1 MRKYLFL
8 LGSVVFSS
16 PALAQDGPPLTT
28 VEYSGVPTLDLINEN
43 TITVTAS
50 GVREPLAETGQ
61 PVTVIGADEIEQV
74 QGGDLTRVLERLPGV
89 TLSRNGGVGN
99 FTGLRVRGAD
109 AEQLLVLVDGVRVA
123 DTASPANGFD
133 FGTLLPGGIGKIE
146 LLRGSNSTIWGSQ
159 AMGGVMAVTTLSDDS
174 VRGSVEYGGPESVYA
189 QGSAGHDFGALKL
202 GVDGAYFDNE
212 GISSAAIGSE
222 PDGFR
227 QWQAGAHARV
237 ALGDSVNLRAAVRH
251 LDARLDLDGFP
262 PPTYSTFDDTGEYQ
276 DTARTS
282 GSAGIDYNGDRL
294 TLGATWS
301 LSDTQRES
309 YDPSFGSDPSYT
321 THGREDRAE
330 LRGKWDITDAFDL
343 HFGAEREWSWM
354 ETLFDSRTHSKTTG
368 AYAQAGFKQG
378 PVVLNAGLR
387 IDDHD
392 RFGTAWSFGADGAIE
407 LGGGWRAR
415 ASYGEGFKAPSLFQ
429 LLSDYGNTLLRP
441 ERSHGFDAGIEL
453 NGRSGGGP
461 FFSLSAF
468 RRDSTDLI
476 DFISCAGVTDGICTD
491 RPNGTYDN
499 IGKVRAQGVEIEGG
513 YSVFDTLQ
521 LQAAYSY
528 VEAKN
533 CTPGAA
539 NEGNDLARRPRHA
552 VTLSADWETP
562 LAGLQLGA
570 DLRVV
575 SHSFDD
581 PGNFTRLDGYQLV
594 TIRASFPLTDEVELY
609 GRVENL
615 FDENYQTT
623 AGFGTPGRGA
633 YIGARARF

>member
-1 MRKYLFL
+1 MRKYLLSGSFL
-8 LGSVVFSS
+8 CGFASI
-16 PALAQDGPPLTT
+16 ANAQDQA
-28 VEYSGVPTLDLINEN
+28 VQPTADIVLADERVRDTYIM
-43 TITVTAS
+43 VVAS
-50 GVREPLAETGQ
+50 GSSEMITSTGQ
-61 PVTVIGADEIEQV
+61 PVSIIGAEEIEQV
-74 QGGDLTRVLERLPGV
+74 QGGDLARVLERLPGV

-99 FTGLRVRGAD
+99 FTGLRVRGAE
-109 AEQLLVLVDGVRVA
+109 AEQLLVLIDGVRVA

-159 AMGGVMAVTTLSDDS
+159 AMGGVMAVTTLSGDS
-174 VRGSVEYGGPESVYA
+174 LRGSVEYGGPESVYA
-189 QGSAGHDFGALKL
+189 QGSAGHDFGALSL
-202 GVDGAYFDNE
+202 GVDGGYFDNE
-212 GISSAAIGSE
+212 GISSAAIGTE

-227 QWQAGAHARV
+227 QWQAGARARV
-237 ALGDSVNLRAAVRH
+237 ALGDSVNLHAALRH

-262 PPTYSTFDDTGEYQ
+262 PPTYSTFDDTAEYQ
-276 DTARTS
+276 DTQRTS
-282 GSAGIDYNGDRL
+282 GSAGVDYYGGRI
-294 TLGATWS
+294 TLSTTWS
-301 LSDTQRES
+301 LSDTRRES
-309 YDPSFGSDPSYT
+309 YDPSFGADPSYT
-321 THGREDRAE
+321 THGREERAE
-330 LRGKWDITDAFDL
+330 LRGKWDITDDWGL

-354 ETLFDSRTHSKTTG
+354 ETLFDSRTRSKTTG
-368 AYAQAGFKQG
+368 AYAQAGFQRG
-378 PVVLNAGLR
+378 PIVLNAGLR
-387 IDDHD
+387 VDDHD

-453 NGRSGGGP
+453 NDRGSYGP
-461 FFSLSAF
+461 FFSVSAF
-468 RRDSTDLI
+468 RRGSTDLI
-476 DFISCAGVTDGICTD
+476 DFISCFQVTDGICTN

-499 IGKVRAQGVEIEGG
+499 IGKVRAQGFEVEGG
-513 YSVFDTLQ
+513 YNFTEKFRLQ
-521 LQAAYSY
+521 GGYSF

-533 CTPGAA
+533 RTPGAA

-570 DLRVV
+570 DWRVV

-581 PGNFTRLDGYQLV
+581 PGNFTRLSGYQLV
-594 TIRASFPLTDEVELY
+594 TLRASIPLTDQVEIY

-615 FDENYQTT
+615 FDEDYQTV
-623 AGFGTPGRGA
+623 AGYGTPGRGA